1 MLLVVGLDGASYE
14 LCNRWMDEGH
24 LPSLA
29 HIRSHGAWMPLQ
41 STIPAVSP
49 VAWSTFMT
57 GTNPGEHGV
66 FGFFVPERP
75 GPYHPPTR
83 FRPVSSHDCH
93 GKRFWE
99 QMNEAGLSTGIV
111 GVPVTYPVQAI
122 NGHMIAGLLAP
133 KLETPGATYPAALAA
148 EIIAQVGPYRI
159 VPRGIYVP
167 GGEEVFLDEVH
178 RSLELRGR
186 LAFYLLEHHRCDMHL
201 FVLYETD
208 LVQHKMWQFMDED
221 HPRHNAN
228 KNRWR
233 DAIRD
238 VYVHADAIIG
248 ELIQRLGTGDSL
260 VVMSDHGA
268 GPLYGTLHLN
278 KWLREQGYLVYKS
291 GWRQMLVRAAG
302 KYRCVQLC
310 ARILRHLGVSQRIS
324 LGPSQRR
331 ALASG
336 FLQAD
341 DIDWTATRAYNMGFQ
356 GAIYTVGERHAETA
370 QKLTEHLTEICDPGR
385 NCCIVESTYMPTELY
400 AGPLLDYAPSIILG
414 LKNEAYSVSQ
424 KVFAPT
430 LLGLGADS
438 GTHRRQGILG
448 VLGAGAKAIAD
459 KDQLHLR
466 AMARLLL
473 QIAQPK
479 L

>member
-1 MLLVVGLDGASYE
+1 MLLIVGLDGASYD
-14 LCNRWMDEGH
+14 LCNRWMDEGY
-24 LPSLA
+24 LPNLA
-29 HIRSHGAWMPLQ
+29 HIRGHGAWMPLQ

-75 GPYHPPTR
+75 GPYEPPTR
-83 FRPVSSHDCH
+83 FRPISSHDCH
-93 GKRFWE
+93 GKCFWE

-111 GVPVTYPVQAI
+111 GVPVTYPARAV
-122 NGHMIAGLLAP
+122 NGHIVAGLLAP
-133 KLETPGATYPAALAA
+133 KLEAPGTTYPATLAA
-148 EIIAQVGPYRI
+148 EITAQVGPYRI
-159 VPRGIYVP
+159 VPRGVYVP
-167 GGEEVFLDEVH
+167 GGEGGFLDEVH

-186 LAFYLLEHHRCDMHL
+186 LASYLLEQHRCDVHL

-221 HPRHNAN
+221 HPRYNAS

-238 VYVHADAIIG
+238 VYVHADAIVG
-248 ELIQRLGTGDSL
+248 ELMEELGRGDTL

-278 KWLREQGYLVYKS
+278 KWLREQGYLAYKS
-291 GWRQMLVRAAG
+291 GWRQRLVQAAG
-302 KYRCVQLC
+302 KYKFVQLC
-310 ARILRHLGVSQRIS
+310 ARTSRQLGISQRVR

-336 FLQAD
+336 FLRAN

-370 QKLTEHLTEICDPGR
+370 QKLAEHLTEIRDPAR
-385 NCCIVESTYMPTELY
+385 DCCVVEATYTPAELY
-400 AGPLLDYAPSIILG
+400 GGHLVDYAPSIILS
-414 LKNEAYSVSQ
+414 LKEQAYSVSQ
-424 KVFAPT
+424 KVFAPA
-430 LLGLGADS
+430 LLTLGADS

-459 KDQLHLR
+459 KDELHIR
-466 AMARLLL
+466 AMAQLLL
-473 QIAQPK
+473 KIAQGW